1 MNGAIK
7 PFSDDLFAGVCLRIY
22 QHSPAR
28 LKIFPVNDCN
38 PDGTPDCI
46 FFASAWILY
55 QLDIVPSNLISHSR
69 LASGFCDI
77 TAKEEPMALV

>member
-7 PFSDDLFAGVCLRIY
+7 PFSADLVAGVCLRIY

-38 PDGTPDCI
+38 PDGTPDYLLCFSFDSLSI
-46 FFASAWILY
+46 GYCSIKSHLAFKISKWI
-55 QLDIVPSNLISHSR
+55 
-69 LASGFCDI
+69 
-77 TAKEEPMALV
+77 E